1 MREPMT
7 NLRSRL
13 RRKDAMGHLLRGV
26 SHPYALLAFACL
38 AAWVPRGFN
47 IGPVNDCWFQ
57 LAAVTS
63 GGGFLRDNIMRTF
76 GAIPLWLGIHL
87 GSGGFQGAQV
97 VMLVMA
103 WLRGVLFLE
112 IMRRLLPGRPL
123 TALAAGFIAMF
134 PFSDNSYFWLGASG
148 LQFSLVM
155 AFAACLC
162 ALEYL
167 ERSCRAMLYA
177 SVMFQLL
184 AAFTYPGFLPLMIAL
199 PLGAWWLRRM
209 DGLPATRWYPLAV
222 SLTVCVAGFVTFL
235 VLHHGGDRNARVM
248 DLSVARAMAGYAWA
262 AHRLLH
268 SVGTVY
274 AHAKNIV
281 WLPALACALYAAAA
295 ALCLLI
301 LPPRPGARRFE
312 WRRPELLLAGL
323 LALAVLAYF
332 PYSIANVRFQPSRA
346 LLGASIFANTAALVV
361 LFRSFERLRL
371 PKMVPV
377 LALAVIAMTVVMNG
391 IEARETWVS
400 GYRNEEKLLS
410 AVATAVR
417 QPAPGA
423 FLLVRLAHPYAGRKM
438 AGFYNRELAF
448 TYALRYMYGDQT
460 LSGGFF
466 GFKDDTITL
475 QGSGVRP
482 RYRGANLATGRK
494 NVDYQYV
501 MALDYDDKNGTASII
516 QDFPGRK
523 PAVAEGRGDTQTAQK
538 IQKKLALMPSVP
550 ARTCR
555 MLEARYRPAYCDGQ

>member
-1 MREPMT
+1 MQEQMAY
-7 NLRSRL
+7 LRL
-13 RRKDAMGHLLRGV
+13 RLQRDDAVGHLLRVV

-38 AAWVPRGFN
+38 AAWWPRGFN

-63 GGGFLRDNIMRTF
+63 DGGYLRDNILRTF

-103 WLRGVLFLE
+103 WLRGALFLE
-112 IMRRLLPGRPL
+112 IMRRLLPDRPL

-155 AFAACLC
+155 ALAACLC
-162 ALEYL
+162 ALVYL
-167 ERSCRAMLYA
+167 ERPYRAMLYA
-177 SVMFQLL
+177 SIMFQLL

-209 DGLPATRWYPLAV
+209 DGLPANRWYPLAI
-222 SLTVCVAGFVTFL
+222 SLTVCVAGFVTLL
-235 VLHHGGDRNARVM
+235 VLHHGGDRNARVL
-248 DLSVARAMAGYAWA
+248 DISVARAMAGYAWA
-262 AHRLLH
+262 VHRLLH
-268 SVGTVY
+268 AVGAIY

-295 ALCLLI
+295 SLPLLT
-301 LPPRPGARRFE
+301 LRRRPAGRRFE
-312 WRRPELLLAGL
+312 WRRPVWLLAGL
-323 LALAVLAYF
+323 LLLAVLSYF

-346 LLGASIFANTAALVV
+346 LLGASIFANTAALIV
-361 LFRSFERLRL
+361 LFLSFERFRL
-371 PKMVPV
+371 PKLVPV
-377 LALAVIAMTVVMNG
+377 LALAVIAMTVVVNG
-391 IEARETWVS
+391 IEARETWVR

-417 QPAPGA
+417 QPAPGT
-423 FLLVRLAHPYAGRKM
+423 FLLVRLAHAHAGREV

-466 GFKDDTITL
+466 GFKGDAITL
-475 QGSGVRP
+475 QRSGVRP
-482 RYRGANLATGRK
+482 RHQGANLVTGRK
-494 NVDYQYV
+494 SVDYQYV
-501 MALDYDDKNGTASII
+501 MALDYDDKKGTARII

-523 PAVAEGRGDTQTAQK
+523 PEVAEGDAEMKTVQN
-538 IQKKLALMPSVP
+538 IQKKLAVMPSVP